1 MTQHWRRSF
10 VLIALVSSGCLP
22 SCATYSGPVGA
33 ISNIVVGEAGSDSRN
48 ESCNGFSVSAADAKQ
63 FFRRA
68 VLITPRQEHDFYL
81 HGPCYVRG
89 TLSTKYETWHWEIR
103 NLGTAR
109 LTSEAGDDTFL
120 LADPRHESSLA
131 DE

>member
-1 MTQHWRRSF
+1 MNQHPRKPYA
-10 VLIALVSSGCLP
+10 LIALVVATCLS
-22 SCATYSGPVGA
+22 SCATYPGPIGA
-33 ISNIVVGEAGSDSRN
+33 MSNIVVRETGGDSKT
-48 ESCNGFSVSAADAKQ
+48 ESCSGFGVSASDVKS

-68 VLITPRQEHDFYL
+68 VLITPREEHDFYL

-89 TLSTKYETWHWEIR
+89 TLITKYETWHWEIR

-109 LTSEAGDDTFL
+109 LTSDAGDDTFL
-120 LADPRHESSLA
+120 LADPQQESSLA

>member
-1 MTQHWRRSF
+1 MHRPFLIVASAA
-10 VLIALVSSGCLP
+10 VLALS
-22 SCATYSGPVGA
+22 SCATHHGPVGA
-33 ISNIVVGEAGSDSRN
+33 ISAVVVGERGSDVPG
-48 ESCNGFSVSAADAKQ
+48 ESCSFALSPSEVRA

-103 NLGTAR
+103 NLGTATI
-109 LTSEAGDDTFL
+109 TSASGDDIFFV
-120 LADPRHESSLA
+120 ADPGQESSLA
-131 DE
+131 DD